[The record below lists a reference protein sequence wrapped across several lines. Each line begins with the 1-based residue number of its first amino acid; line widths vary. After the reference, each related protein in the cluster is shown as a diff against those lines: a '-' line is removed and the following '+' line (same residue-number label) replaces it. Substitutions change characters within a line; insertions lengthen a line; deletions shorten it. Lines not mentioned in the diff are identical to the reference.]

1 MYKLKRFIYY
11 LFHKPS
17 VLLVMLLESLAL
29 LIPDTL
35 YLKIKYRLL
44 VGRKLNLKKPVTFSE
59 KIQWLK
65 LHNRKPEYT
74 LMVDKVK
81 VKEYVAEKLGTDCII
96 PTLGVWDNPDEIDFD
111 ALPSRF
117 VLKCNHN
124 SGTGMCVCKDK
135 STIDIPKVK
144 TALRKG
150 LEENYFLH
158 GREWPYKHVQ
168 RKIIAEQFMIDSDQE
183 ELRDYK
189 FFCFGGKP
197 YLCQVIS
204 ERSSNEKIDFYDMEW
219 NRLVGLVGL
228 INSSSCICNSK
239 DMIPCPLSFADMKR
253 MASTLSRG
261 IPFVRIDFY
270 DINGKAYFGEITF
283 FAASGFGVFYPDEWN
298 EKLGRMIDL
307 STVSH

>member
-1 MYKLKRFIYY
+1 MYKFKRIIHY

-17 VLLVMLLESLAL
+17 VLLVMLLESLAPL
-29 LIPDTL
+29 MPDAL

-44 VGRKLNLKKPVTFSE
+44 VGRKLNLKRPVTFSE

-144 TALRKG
+144 AALRKG
-150 LEENYFLH
+150 LEESYFLH
-158 GREWPYKHVQ
+158 GREWPYKYVK
-168 RKIIAEQFMIDSDQE
+168 RKILAEQFMTDSDQE

-197 YLCQVIS
+197 CLCQVIS
-204 ERSSNEKIDFYDMEW
+204 DRSSNEKIDFYDMEW
-219 NRLVGLVGL
+219 NRQVGLIGLVGL
-228 INSSSCICNSK
+228 IPGICNS
-239 DMIPCPLSFADMKR
+239 DDAIPCPRSFADMKR
-253 MASTLSRG
+253 MASVLSCG
-261 IPFVRIDFY
+261 IPFARIDFY

-283 FAASGFGVFYPDEWN
+283 FPASGFGVFHPDEWN

-307 STVSH
+307 STVSK